1 MGTGIV
7 GPDSFCPGG
16 LAVPAIPARKGGGA
30 RVMKYALRK
39 TGASALIFPGAVV
52 VGDVGLGKGVS
63 IWYNAVVRGD
73 EGAVSIG
80 DNTNV
85 QDGVIV
91 HADTKVGCGCTI
103 GHRAVV
109 HGCTIGDNTLV
120 GMGAILLDGARI
132 GGGLRYRCRRAG
144 DQQDGDSRRHPG
156 AGQPCQG
163 GARLDEGGNC
173 AEPGIYAG
181 LFEHEPGSARY
192 AGGAGRARPGKRK
205 VIRLTFWQLGLGRCP
220 G

>member
-1 MGTGIV
+1 MGTGIA
-7 GPDSFCPGG
+7 GPEGFCPSG

-30 RVMKYALRK
+30 CVMKYALRK

-52 VGDVGLGKGVS
+52 VGDVELGKGVS

-132 GGGLRYRCRRAG
+132 GRDCVI
-144 DQQDGDSRRHPG
+144 G
-156 AGQPCQG
+156 AGALVTG
-163 GARLDEGGNC
+163 GTEIPDGTLALGSPARVVRALTEEEIARNREYMLDYLNMSRE
-173 AEPGIYAG
+173 ARDMQEEPDG
-181 LFEHEPGSARY
+181 H
-192 AGGAGRARPGKRK
+192 GRES
-205 VIRLTFWQLGLGRCP
+205 GR
-220 G
+220 

>member
-1 MGTGIV
+1 M
-7 GPDSFCPGG
+7 
-16 LAVPAIPARKGGGA
+16 
-30 RVMKYALRK
+30 MKYALRK

-132 GGGLRYRCRRAG
+132 GRDCVI
-144 DQQDGDSRRHPG
+144 G
-156 AGQPCQG
+156 AGALVPG
-163 GARLDEGGNC
+163 GTEIPDGTLALGSPARVVRALTKEEIARNREYMLDYLNMSRE
-173 AEPGIYAG
+173 ARDMQEEPDG
-181 LFEHEPGSARY
+181 H
-192 AGGAGRARPGKRK
+192 GRES
-205 VIRLTFWQLGLGRCP
+205 GR
-220 G
+220 

>member
-1 MGTGIV
+1 MLGRTAFAPAAWLSPSCHSGAE
-7 GPDSFCPGG
+7 GG
-16 LAVPAIPARKGGGA
+16 RGLRDEVCLAENRRVCADLSRSRGGW
-30 RVMKYALRK
+30 RCW
-39 TGASALIFPGAVV
+39 T
-52 VGDVGLGKGVS
+52 GKGVS

-132 GGGLRYRCRRAG
+132 GRVI
-144 DQQDGDSRRHPG
+144 G
-156 AGQPCQG
+156 AGALVTG
-163 GARLDEGGNC
+163 GTEIPDGTLALGSPARVVRALTKEEIARNREYMLDYLNMSRE
-173 AEPGIYAG
+173 ARDMQEEPDG
-181 LFEHEPGSARY
+181 H
-192 AGGAGRARPGKRK
+192 GRES
-205 VIRLTFWQLGLGRCP
+205 GR
-220 G
+220 